1 MNKTRILTTV
11 AISIGLLG
19 SVGLVIGD
27 DDFRRSL
34 GGHDVAPADFAPYQ
48 EECGGCHM
56 TYPPG
61 LLPADA
67 WQRVFDNLDN
77 HYGDNAEL
85 PSQQAELIRGYVLQ
99 HAADSGGSMRTRSFA
114 AQAFPATEEVRISGT
129 DYFKRKHH
137 ELPARMVTG
146 NPEVGSFSNCQA
158 CHTQAEQ
165 GSFNEHQVHIPGH
178 GRWDD

>member
-1 MNKTRILTTV
+1 MNKTRFLAAT
-11 AISIGLLG
+11 LLG
-19 SVGLVIGD
+19 TSLLGGVGLVIGD
-27 DDFRRSL
+27 DDLRRGF

-56 TYPPG
+56 AYPPG

-67 WQRVFDNLDN
+67 WQRVFDNLDD

-85 PSQQAELIRGYVLQ
+85 PPEQARLIRGYVLQ
-99 HAADSGGSMRTRSFA
+99 HAADSNGPLRTRAFA
-114 AQAFPATEEVRISGT
+114 AQAFPASQEVRISGT
-129 DYFKRKHH
+129 AYFKHKHN
-137 ELPARMVTG
+137 ELPARLVEG
-146 NPEVGSFSNCQA
+146 NPAVGSFSNCQA

-165 GSFNEHQVHIPGH
+165 GSFNEHQVRIAGH